1 MKKMTAVKRDELYNL
16 IQFVTMAY
24 IEPDINEQYRDW
36 KPEKINSPHVLKH
49 KTGKRKKL
57 DESCTYYKSKK
68 RFCQV

>member
-36 KPEKINSPHVLKH
+36 KSEQVKSPHVLEH
-49 KTGKRKKL
+49 KTGKK
-57 DESCTYYKSKK
+57 
-68 RFCQV
+68 